1 MTPATQAPDLNASHL
16 VATAPQPPAD
26 LATGEW
32 NGSSNEL
39 DKEPGSSKSL
49 GAVELT
55 QETRLPDNWSWP
67 WWTFQKSPPCIEV
80 YVHDEESGQSKW
92 VLATP
97 EDRVV
102 DKDGHDAFISAEYE
116 WNSADFVQDFGPD
129 QVRRLGEVLTIA
141 DLLEVL

>member
-1 MTPATQAPDLNASHL
+1 
-16 VATAPQPPAD
+16 
-26 LATGEW
+26 
-32 NGSSNEL
+32 
-39 DKEPGSSKSL
+39 
-49 GAVELT
+49 
-55 QETRLPDNWSWP
+55 
-67 WWTFQKSPPCIEV
+67 V
-80 YVHDEESGQSKW
+80 YDEESGQSKW

-129 QVRRLGEVLTIA
+129 HVRRLGEVLTIA